1 MSALEFAQELL
12 FDPDALAWVVVALFL
27 ALAGLEQYRRDWA
40 RRVGALAWATFGY
53 FWLLKVPY
61 YAFEMRSFVEG
72 LLSLAALP
80 LCVYVG
86 YLLYR
91 GRDSLFVLS
100 RAVAFM
106 GVIFMP
112 FNAIPVLR
120 QWAIETVAAQT
131 HWVATALGF
140 EPTLETGPIF
150 GYESQLAFTT
160 DGHRYV
166 TYIEIVCTGVGS
178 IAIFGGLVAAVKA
191 PLRRKLAVLA
201 VVVPLI
207 YLLNVVRNVWIA
219 LAFGKQWMQF
229 FVPEVMGLVGYEEP
243 GLVSFFLADRVLS
256 QLLSVVVL
264 VAIALFVAR
273 RLPELFVVVDDLLF
287 VLTGNEYDLADRMR
301 GGGSGGAGGTDDA
314 PTTVAD
320 GGR

>member
-1 MSALEFAQELL
+1 MPALEFVQELL
-12 FDPDALAWVVVALFL
+12 FDPDTLAWVVVALFL
-27 ALAGLEQYRRDWA
+27 GLAGLEQYRLDWA
-40 RRVGALAWATFGY
+40 RRVGAAAWATFGF
-53 FWLLKVPY
+53 FWLLKAPY

-72 LLSLAALP
+72 LLSVAAFP
-80 LCVYVG
+80 LCLYVG
-86 YLLYR
+86 YLLYE

-120 QWAIETVAAQT
+120 EWAIETVAAQT
-131 HWVATALGF
+131 HWIAATFGF
-140 EPTLETGPIF
+140 DPVLETGPIW
-150 GYESQLAFTT
+150 GYHSQLAFTT

-166 TYIEIVCTGVGS
+166 TYIEIACTGIGS
-178 IAIFGGLVAAVKA
+178 IAIFGGLVAAIKA
-191 PLRRKLAVLA
+191 PLRRKLEVLA
-201 VVVPLI
+201 VVVPTI
-207 YLLNVVRNVWIA
+207 YVLNLVRNVWIA

-273 RLPELFVVVDDLLF
+273 RLPELFVVVDDLLY
-287 VLTGNEYDLADRMR
+287 VLTGTEYDLADRMR
-301 GGGSGGAGGTDDA
+301 DGGGGGRGGSGGSPA
-314 PTTVAD
+314 TVAD